1 MSRFASLQPLRN
13 RDFALLWTGGL
24 ISNIGTWMQTVAVG
38 ALVRS
43 SGGRNFGTA
52 LVAAAAFLPIGLL
65 APVGGA
71 LADRLD
77 RRLWLAVGNF
87 VQALLA
93 VVLTVLAITGR
104 ASPRNVTVVVLLTG
118 CVAAPTLPFL
128 QAMIPDLV
136 PRDELLAAA
145 ALGSTQYNLGRVIG
159 PALAGIVIATSSYA
173 WTFAANAVSFFAV
186 IVALVFIRKVPR
198 PVSEPEPLWARIRAG
213 AREAWA
219 EPGCRS
225 AIVLIS
231 VVAFF
236 AAPFI
241 ALIAARAGDLASGKV
256 AIGRVTGILTTAQ
269 GLGAVTGALLVAP
282 LGERFGRR
290 RMIVG
295 NIVGASA
302 ALVGYAYAPTVGL
315 AAVALFVVGGLYI
328 GVLAGLNTVVQL
340 RAPTAFRG
348 RVLSFY
354 LVALGVIYP
363 IGALAQGALADRI
376 HLSNTTAAGAIL
388 LVAVLAVIAVT
399 RPSVLRSLD
408 GAGPAILDELPVDN
422 PAASPSITNP

>member
-1 MSRFASLQPLRN
+1 MARLSSLEPLRN

-24 ISNIGTWMQTVAVG
+24 ISNVGTWMQTVAVG

-43 SGGRNFGTA
+43 SGGHNFGTA

-77 RRLWLAVGNF
+77 RRTWLAVGNG
-87 VQALLA
+87 VQA
-93 VVLTVLAITGR
+93 VLALFLTYLSATGR
-104 ASPRNVTVVVLLTG
+104 ATPRNVTVVVLVTG
-118 CVAAPTLPFL
+118 CVTAPTLPFL

-136 PRDELLAAA
+136 PKDQLLAAA

-159 PALAGIVIATSSYA
+159 PAMAGIVIATSSYT
-173 WTFAANAVSFFAV
+173 WTFAANAVSFLAV
-186 IVALVFIRKVPR
+186 IVALVFIRPLPR
-198 PVSEPEPLWARIRAG
+198 PPGEADPLWPRIKAG

-225 AIVLIS
+225 AIILVGFI
-231 VVAFF
+231 AFL

-241 ALIAARAGDLASGKV
+241 ALIAARAGDLVSGKV

-269 GLGAVTGALLVAP
+269 GLGAVAGALSVAP
-282 LGERFGRR
+282 LADRFGRR
-290 RMIVG
+290 RVIIGDIAGTCV
-295 NIVGASA
+295 
-302 ALVGYAYAPTVGL
+302 ALVAYGYAPTVGL
-315 AAVALFVVGGLYI
+315 AAVALFAVGGLYI
-328 GVLAGLNTVVQL
+328 GILSGLNTVVQL
-340 RAPTAFRG
+340 RAPAAFRG

-363 IGALAQGALADRI
+363 VGSLVQGALADRV
-376 HLSNTTAAGAIL
+376 HLSNTTAAGAVVL
-388 LVAVLAVIAVT
+388 LTIVAVIAVA
-399 RPSVLRSLD
+399 RPGLLRTLD
-408 GAGPAILDELPVDN
+408 GDSPEILPELPESA
-422 PAASPSITNP
+422 PAVQSPTR